1 MQPPLPFPVPDA
13 RRQEVKSAVDS
24 ACDALSADG
33 VAPRDYVE
41 QIAWLFFVKALDD
54 AEKRRGAEAVAFGTA
69 PASVVPSKLRWS
81 AWAKGNLKEDNLFAF
96 LTTALW
102 PWLTGRGPDGRPLDD
117 NPSDAVRR
125 VRVLFSAINNE
136 FKKPSTFARV
146 VRQIDRLDFN
156 AQADVAILSEI
167 YESLLKRAAA
177 DSAGYAGEF
186 HTQRHIIKMMVEVVK
201 PRLGERIYDPCFGTA
216 GFLTAAID
224 YLRAH
229 TEALS
234 GDDLDTLNQRTVYGY
249 ELRPFAFLLGSM
261 NLMLHDVERPV
272 IDIAN
277 TLERHSNTTP
287 ERDRYDVIV
296 TNPPYGGNR
305 VAKEVVG
312 NFTHRGSAPE
322 TLFMQHIMK
331 SLVKGGRAAVIVP
344 EGVLFRGGPDLA
356 VRREL
361 VAQFDLHTILSLPAG
376 CFRPY
381 TGVKTNVLFFDRRE
395 DGRGTESVWYYD
407 LTNDGFELKD
417 TRKPIDGDQ
426 IPDFLARQA
435 TRAASERSWT
445 VTLTKELIAK
455 GCDLSARNPVQVAE
469 DAHIPARELI
479 ARIRAR
485 EERINTLLDELD
497 EMLGAEG

>member
-1 MQPPLPFPVPDA
+1 MQTSVPIPES
-13 RRQEVKSAVDS
+13 RRAEVKAAVDN

-54 AEKRRGAEAVAFGTA
+54 AEHRRGAEALAFGTA
-69 PASVVPSKLRWS
+69 PASVVPARLRWR
-81 AWAKGNLKEDNLFAF
+81 AWAKGALKDDALFAF
-96 LTTALW
+96 LTTTLW
-102 PWLTGRGPDGRPLDD
+102 PWLTGAGPDGRALDD
-117 NPSDAVRR
+117 TPPEAVRR
-125 VRVLFSAINNE
+125 IRALFSAIDNG

-186 HTQRHIIKMMVEVVK
+186 HTQRHIIQMMVEVVR

-216 GFLTAAID
+216 GFLTAAAD

-234 GDDLDTLNQRTVYGY
+234 GDDLDTLHQRTFFGY

-261 NLMLHDVERPV
+261 NLMLHDIERPV

-277 TLERHSNTTP
+277 TLERHSNTVP
-287 ERDRYDVIV
+287 EKDRYDVIL

-305 VAKEVVG
+305 VADEVKG

-322 TLFMQHIMK
+322 TLFLQHIMK
-331 SLVKGGRAAVIVP
+331 SLARGGRAAVIVP
-344 EGVLFRGGPDLA
+344 EGVLFRGSSDLA

-361 VAQFDLHTILSLPAG
+361 VAQFDLHTVLSLPAG
-376 CFRPY
+376 CFLPY
-381 TGVKTNVLFFDRRE
+381 TGVKTNVLFFDRRR

-407 LTNDGFELKD
+407 LTNDGFELKG
-417 TRKPIDGDQ
+417 TRKPIEGNQ
-426 IPDFLARQA
+426 IPDFLAKQR
-435 TRAASERSWT
+435 THETSERSWSVA
-445 VTLTKELIAK
+445 VTAELVAK
-455 GCDLSARNPVQVAE
+455 GCDLSARNPAQQTE
-469 DAHIPARELI
+469 DAHIPARELV
-479 ARIRAR
+479 ARIRNR
-485 EERINTLLDELD
+485 EERIVALLDELD
-497 EMLGAEG
+497 EMLGAAE